1 MTTTDRRDAL
11 RAGRLVL
18 AVADDDKEQAVAIMH
33 ETMTEPGPGIVGLMV
48 AVCQMAA
55 GYAEG
60 ATGPGWK
67 SGLVHGLNALE
78 FGADDGCG
86 AE

>member
-1 MTTTDRRDAL
+1 MKATDQRDAL

-48 AVCQMAA
+48 TVCQIAA
-55 GYAEG
+55 GYAE
-60 ATGPGWK
+60 AASGPTWR
-67 SGLVHGLNALE
+67 SGLVHGLNDMEL
-78 FGADDGCG
+78 GADDGRG